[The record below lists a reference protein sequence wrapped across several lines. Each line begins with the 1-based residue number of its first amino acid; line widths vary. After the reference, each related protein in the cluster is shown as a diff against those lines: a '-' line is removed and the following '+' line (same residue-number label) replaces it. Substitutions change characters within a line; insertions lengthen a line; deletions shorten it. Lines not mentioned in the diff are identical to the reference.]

1 MAVINTNVKALF
13 SQAALKS
20 TERNQQVAM
29 QQLSTGKRINSSRD
43 DAAGMAIA
51 TRMTHQIRSMNQAVR
66 NTHDAIGLIQT
77 AEGAT
82 NEITDM
88 LQRMRELAV
97 QASNDTNNN
106 EQRSYL
112 DLEFQQ
118 LKKQIVQ
125 IADNTEWNGFPV
137 LSGSAGERV
146 GIKPVYKTTSEP
158 IGTDQVKVTA
168 QLASTNSQTV
178 TGAITEH
185 STVSFTP
192 LLNGRSITIA
202 GLTYKANSDN
212 TASEVAAAFSNLADG
227 TTANQ
232 LSAPKG
238 TFIGKLTS
246 FSSQTASATNV
257 EFTST
262 TPETN
267 VNNVSV
273 VVSGP
278 PPPVTTIQGSGLST
292 ESSAI
297 TFDPLV
303 TGQSVTVAGLT
314 YTATMNNT
322 AADVAHAFANI
333 QPNTPANLIAAGNA
347 VKGTFT
353 GALQGF
359 ASDATTAIANI
370 QSRQASTYIEFFD
383 STRTGEAI
391 TLASDAS
398 ANIASGEI
406 SIVGGNMYLGDGT
419 SANLIAQAD
428 ATVNGSTGVMRFNYI
443 VTFQNTNFDT
453 GTAGSSV
460 IDGWTATNSRIR
472 LDGTSTLGGFP
483 TIIDT
488 TTASGG
494 LEASSLSYGDYT
506 TTLSTDNS
514 TGSGLSVQLNSILFG
529 VINTPP
535 GIGGVVHGPAIV
547 SNSSA
552 TLGSGDTVSFDWK
565 AVGGGDSYDIVAYLI
580 NIDNG
585 NNELMLN
592 RTGAAEGMPG
602 FQTDWANNS
611 HTVQNSGTYRFA
623 FVSGSW
629 DASGL
634 QFAGASL
641 YVDNIE
647 ISAVNP
653 MNFSGA
659 QAQAIK
665 SKLVFSQN
673 ALNLGQV
680 RFTTPTTNT
689 NVNDLT
695 VTSTFVAP
703 VVTTVDGK
711 GPDPMGITENPTLT
725 FPAMGKGQTV
735 TVAGLTYTAMV
746 ANSGAEVAA
755 AFANIVSGAT
765 TGPSTKGNYSGTL
778 SAFNSGNVSGSSN
791 VTFTSTTRFSNVTD
805 ITVSSGT
812 TVAGRQ
818 VALSPTV
825 STPTAK
831 QGATGGGI
839 VLTGAG
845 AFAKSG
851 SLSVVAGGDTS
862 VSSATFTLDD
872 GQILDLNVNN
882 AVAVANGVI
891 TINKTL
897 LERAGINIL
906 SGGDVTLTQQNSS
919 ADMAEFASGDVVGL
933 SVSRTLPSLEQMY
946 ASDVII
952 NDIPIGASREVD
964 DTVSP
969 QSGNQI
975 ASAIAKAA
983 AINEKTIATG
993 VHATVNPTIMT
1004 GAAMSGTGQAKGTLN
1019 INGFTTPMINTV
1031 LDNPRDSRI
1040 AAVNAINFIS
1050 AQTGIRA
1057 IDSLTDSKGIMLVAD
1072 DGRNVEVTFNTASS
1086 DIDFA
1091 RLTGLKQGVQTGTF
1105 SLESMVEIPVNITTA
1120 TNGNVQRAG
1129 LKTGIYDSKI
1139 LSTVTTKVRPE
1150 VSAVGDI
1157 KSLGINDL
1165 MINGVAIRPASPAD
1179 DTLSVTQSVT
1189 SKAVASAIATAAAI
1203 NASTAETGVTAVT
1216 VPVKINGD
1224 VTDTGLPS
1232 AATLAAT
1239 ADNTVSLFI
1248 NGKNIPITMSTTQ
1261 TQAER
1266 RTAVVNAIHA
1276 NAGLIG
1282 VDAVDNGNGG
1292 VTLQAVDGR
1301 NVSVWFDSTKVN
1313 AGSFGLGEGTVTH
1326 TPNGVTAVTGGNIN
1340 TTSAATV
1347 YASVSLQSEKAIKVE
1362 PGSNGFKEEANFLN
1376 LGFSQGTF
1384 GGEVDEATSKMS
1396 PPRTGRLA
1404 FQVGANEGQKINI
1417 DLADFG
1423 KGGPITGE
1431 ITWDAD
1437 LDPLPAGS
1445 AVPDALPGGPNLQ
1458 GKALTRTFIS
1468 SIVAAQEVLKKLDT
1482 AMDKVNQTRATMGA
1496 VMNRLDHVIN
1506 NLNNVSMNLS
1516 ASRSQIEDSD
1526 YASVSTELVKTQIMQ
1541 QGTTAVLA
1549 QANIS
1554 QQSVLKLLRG

>member
-13 SQAALKS
+13 SQAALRA
-20 TERNQQVAM
+20 TERNQQVSM

-51 TRMTHQIRSMNQAVR
+51 TRMTHQIRSLNQAVR
-66 NTHDAIGLIQT
+66 NAGDAITLIQT

-88 LQRMRELAV
+88 LQRMRELAI

-125 IADNTEWNGFPV
+125 IAENTEWNGFPV
-137 LSGSAGERV
+137 LNGSTGERV
-146 GIKPVYKTTSEP
+146 GIKPVYKTISEP
-158 IGTDQVKVTA
+158 SSTDNITVTA
-168 QLASTNSQTV
+168 GKPTTTSPTVLDNKLTESASVTFQAMAIGDTV
-178 TGAITEH
+178 TVG
-185 STVSFTP
+185 
-192 LLNGRSITIA
+192 
-202 GLTYKANSDN
+202 GLVYTATAANDA
-212 TASEVAAAFSNLADG
+212 TEVATAFKSLAAG
-227 TTANQ
+227 TAAAGVPGAQ
-232 LSAPKG
+232 IPKG
-238 TFIGKLTS
+238 TMSGTLTG
-246 FSSQTASATNV
+246 FSTGVNALGV
-257 EFTST
+257 VPFTSESTFANVTDLTYSKTGT
-262 TPETN
+262 TSLAVVNTN
-267 VNNVSV
+267 GRTGLGVTEESV
-273 VVSGP
+273 LTFPAMSKGQ
-278 PPPVTTIQGSGLST
+278 TI
-292 ESSAI
+292 
-297 TFDPLV
+297 
-303 TGQSVTVAGLT
+303 TVAGLT
-314 YTATMNNT
+314 YTAT
-322 AADVAHAFANI
+322 
-333 QPNTPANLIAAGNA
+333 
-347 VKGTFT
+347 
-353 GALQGF
+353 
-359 ASDATTAIANI
+359 
-370 QSRQASTYIEFFD
+370 
-383 STRTGEAI
+383 
-391 TLASDAS
+391 
-398 ANIASGEI
+398 
-406 SIVGGNMYLGDGT
+406 
-419 SANLIAQAD
+419 
-428 ATVNGSTGVMRFNYI
+428 
-443 VTFQNTNFDT
+443 
-453 GTAGSSV
+453 
-460 IDGWTATNSRIR
+460 
-472 LDGTSTLGGFP
+472 
-483 TIIDT
+483 
-488 TTASGG
+488 
-494 LEASSLSYGDYT
+494 
-506 TTLSTDNS
+506 
-514 TGSGLSVQLNSILFG
+514 
-529 VINTPP
+529 
-535 GIGGVVHGPAIV
+535 
-547 SNSSA
+547 
-552 TLGSGDTVSFDWK
+552 
-565 AVGGGDSYDIVAYLI
+565 
-580 NIDNG
+580 
-585 NNELMLN
+585 
-592 RTGAAEGMPG
+592 
-602 FQTDWANNS
+602 
-611 HTVQNSGTYRFA
+611 
-623 FVSGSW
+623 
-629 DASGL
+629 
-634 QFAGASL
+634 
-641 YVDNIE
+641 
-647 ISAVNP
+647 
-653 MNFSGA
+653 
-659 QAQAIK
+659 
-665 SKLVFSQN
+665 
-673 ALNLGQV
+673 
-680 RFTTPTTNT
+680 
-689 NVNDLT
+689 
-695 VTSTFVAP
+695 
-703 VVTTVDGK
+703 
-711 GPDPMGITENPTLT
+711 
-725 FPAMGKGQTV
+725 
-735 TVAGLTYTAMV
+735 V
-746 ANSGAEVAA
+746 ANSGAEVAE
-755 AFANIVSGAT
+755 AFANIAAGAT
-765 TGPSTKGNYSGTL
+765 TGSSTKGTYSGTL
-778 SAFNSGNVSGSSN
+778 AAFNSGPKTASSN
-791 VTFTSTTRFSNVTD
+791 VTFTSTTILNTADD
-805 ITVSSGT
+805 IGVASGT
-812 TVAGRQ
+812 TVAGGTI
-818 VALSPTV
+818 ALSPTV
-825 STPTAK
+825 STPPAK
-831 QGATGGGI
+831 QGAAGGGI
-839 VLTGAG
+839 YISAG

-851 SLSVVAGGDTS
+851 SLSIVAGGAST
-862 VSSATFTLDD
+862 VTSATFTLDD
-872 GQILDLNVNN
+872 GQIFDLNVNN
-882 AVAVANGVI
+882 AVSIAGGVVN
-891 TINKTL
+891 INKIF

-906 SGGDVTLTQQNSS
+906 SANVSLTQKTS
-919 ADMAEFASGDVVGL
+919 AGAAADFASGDAVGL
-933 SVSRTLPSLEQMY
+933 SVGRTLPGLEQMY

-1072 DGRNVEVTFNTASS
+1072 DGRNIEVTFNTASS

-1120 TNGNVQRAG
+1120 TNGDIHRAG
-1129 LKTGIYDSKI
+1129 LETVNYDSKI
-1139 LSTVTTKVRPE
+1139 LSTVTTKLRPE

-1384 GGEVDEATSKMS
+1384 GGVVDEATSKMS

-1404 FQVGANEGQKINI
+1404 FQVGANEGQKITI

-1431 ITWDAD
+1431 ITWDSD
-1437 LDPLPAGS
+1437 LDPLPPGA

-1458 GKALTRTFIS
+1458 GKPLTRTFIS
-1468 SIVAAQEVLKKLDT
+1468 SSAAAQEVLKKLDT

-1506 NLNNVSMNLS
+1506 NLTNVSMNLS

-1526 YASVSTELVKTQIMQ
+1526 YASASTELAKTQIMQ
-1541 QGTTAVLA
+1541 QAATAVLA
-1549 QANIS
+1549 QANTS
-1554 QQSVLKLLRG
+1554 QQSVLKLLQG